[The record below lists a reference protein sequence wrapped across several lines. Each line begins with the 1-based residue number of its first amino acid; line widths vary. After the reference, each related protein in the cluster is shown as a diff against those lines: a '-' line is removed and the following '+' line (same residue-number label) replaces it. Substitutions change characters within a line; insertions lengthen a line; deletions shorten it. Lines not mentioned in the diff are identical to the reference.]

1 MATRG
6 RETRPGSYD
15 AAVPGTIYWTLSLY
29 IEPDRVS
36 AALGRDAGAPLPPSV
51 FRRAQMQHYPS
62 LALRNAVD
70 PLFNDIADRE
80 TQGEVQEYLLAT
92 TDAVPK
98 DLEEAAALIRQ
109 SEPLTFKV
117 EKSTTW
123 MTEGVTFEAH
133 PPALDDPRRV
143 GLRTF
148 WVSHNNGA
156 LSYHLS
162 FNHHYAEYIDDSG
175 ATRSGYDPSTFYF
188 LSLLQKLAAPKEYA
202 LDPELLTELVKS
214 DSYVDVFSETRL
226 GIDPLDSLTVAT
238 ENGADSKFW
247 PFVRD
252 RLKRDARALFRRLA
266 TEVNVAAPVD
276 DFEETLIDLV
286 PFIEV
291 PGLKVPKSRFMFV
304 MHDERLFDRLM
315 PLDADGLASV
325 PRKTMVRDNCYAPY
339 QKEIGRL
346 TAPDADGR
354 PPRRVHLGAPEAE
367 QEKQE
372 LDPRDRVAPDFW
384 NWVTTRADYEAL
396 LAAGGFAR
404 APAEG
409 EKRSRGA
416 PPYTVLK
423 PGDHAG
429 LRAAMRDGTCLQ
441 LRDVDRK
448 RLNPPVRHHV
458 PAFDLQRPDCLDYL
472 FLAGFNQNIIDF
484 MNQDTSEILDS
495 IDPIYPD
502 SDEQS
507 DERFFV
513 RYANHRA
520 MITYVP
526 RSRSLEIGNDYIGT
540 CPYAFLIH
548 LLALHNEFLA
558 RMHEERSMA
567 RIERITAMT
576 AGRGPRDSPAMRALQ
591 LREPLDEDDAGDPTE
606 LAINQAKL
614 AEFEEYERFRY
625 SNPFRYDTER
635 DVFAKLQDLRGT
647 NRKQAAL
654 TTAIASLEDHASDLR
669 RRHQQ
674 VADQESAR
682 RDLRINLLLGGMGV
696 FGAGQMIYWIG
707 EKAAGDIPTAAS
719 NGATGQPTAES
730 SNAKPILFMKQKDPD
745 TGMAIMGGV
754 EIAMAVALAL
764 FVPLVFWVLVDAF
777 RGWFG
782 RR

>member
-1 MATRG
+1 MAIRG
-6 RETRPGSYD
+6 RETKPGTYD

-29 IEPDRVS
+29 IEPDRV
-36 AALGRDAGAPLPPSV
+36 AEALGRKAGDPVPSSV
-51 FRRAQMQHYPS
+51 FRRAQMRHLPS

-80 TQGEVQEYLLAT
+80 SQGEVQEYLLAT
-92 TDAVPK
+92 TDAAPT
-98 DLEEAAALIRQ
+98 DLEKAAALIRR

-162 FNHHYAEYIDDSG
+162 FNHHYAEYEDDQG
-175 ATRSGYDPSTFYF
+175 ATRPGYDPSTYYF

-202 LDPELLTELVKS
+202 LKPELLSQLVKT
-214 DSYVDVFSETRL
+214 DSHVDVFSETRL
-226 GIDPLDSLTVAT
+226 GIDPLDTLKVAT
-238 ENGADSKFW
+238 ANGAEDRFW

-252 RLKRDARALFRRLA
+252 RLKRDARALFPRLA
-266 TEVNVAAPVD
+266 MEIGVAAPTAGFD
-276 DFEETLIDLV
+276 DTLIDLV

-304 MHDERLFDRLM
+304 VHDERLFDRLM

-325 PRKTMVRDNCYAPY
+325 PRKTMVRDDCYAPY
-339 QKEIGRL
+339 QQRISDL
-346 TAPDADGR
+346 TAPDTQGL
-354 PPRRVHLGAPEAE
+354 PPRRVHLGAPTEDR
-367 QEKQE
+367 EKKE
-372 LDPRDRVAPDFW
+372 IDPRDRIDPNFW
-384 NWVTTRADYEAL
+384 SWATTRAEYEGL
-396 LAAGGFAR
+396 LAARGFAR

-409 EKRSRGA
+409 AQKVRGA
-416 PPYTVLK
+416 PPYTLLK
-423 PGDHAG
+423 PNDLAG
-429 LRAAMRDGTCLQ
+429 LTTAMREGNCLQ
-441 LRDVDRK
+441 LLDADRQ
-448 RLNPPVRHHV
+448 RLKPPIRHHI
-458 PAFDLQRPDCLDYL
+458 PAFDLKRPDCLDYL

-558 RMHEERSMA
+558 RTHEERSMA

-576 AGRGPRDSPAMRALQ
+576 ADRTPLDSPAMRALNR
-591 LREPLDEDDAGDPTE
+591 REPLDLDAGDDQAE
-606 LAINQAKL
+606 LLINRAKL
-614 AEFEEYERFRY
+614 AEFDDYERFRY

-674 VADQESAR
+674 IADQESAR

-707 EKAAGDIPTAAS
+707 EKAAGEDTAPKS
-719 NGATGQPTAES
+719 
-730 SNAKPILFMKQKDPD
+730 ILFVTEANKQLG
-745 TGMAIMGGV
+745 TAIMGGV
-754 EIAMAVALAL
+754 EIMMAIALAL
-764 FVPLVFWVLVDAF
+764 FVPLLIWILIDAV
-777 RGWFG
+777 RGSTK
-782 RR
+782 R

>member
-6 RETRPGSYD
+6 RETKPGSYD

-29 IEPDRVS
+29 IEPDRVA
-36 AALGRDAGAPLPPSV
+36 AALGRAPGDPVPSAM
-51 FRRAQMQHYPS
+51 FRRAQMRHLPS

-80 TQGEVQEYLLAT
+80 TQGVVQEYLLAT
-92 TDAVPK
+92 TDAAPT
-98 DLEEAAALIRQ
+98 DLEEAAALIRR

-117 EKSTTW
+117 DKSTTW

-143 GLRTF
+143 GLRGF
-148 WVSHNNGA
+148 WMSHNNGA

-162 FNHHYAEYIDDSG
+162 FNHHYAEYEDDQG
-175 ATRSGYDPSTFYF
+175 ATRSGYDPSTYYF

-202 LDPELLTELVKS
+202 LDPELLSELVKN
-214 DSYVDVFSETRL
+214 DSYVDVFSDTPL
-226 GIDPLDSLTVAT
+226 GIDPLDTLKVETANKVET
-238 ENGADSKFW
+238 RFW
-247 PFVRD
+247 PFVRA
-252 RLKRDARALFRRLA
+252 RLERDACALFPRLA
-266 TEVNVAAPVD
+266 RELGIAAPTSG
-276 DFEETLIDLV
+276 FEESLIDLV

-304 MHDERLFDRLM
+304 VHDERFFDRLM
-315 PLDADGLASV
+315 PQDADGLASV
-325 PRKTMVRDNCYAPY
+325 PRKTMVRDGCYAPY
-339 QKEIGRL
+339 QAEISKL
-346 TAPDADGR
+346 TAPDDDGR
-354 PPRRVHLGAPEAE
+354 PPRRVHLGTPVALEE
-367 QEKQE
+367 QREV
-372 LDPRDRVAPDFW
+372 DPRDRVAPDFW
-384 NWVTTRADYEAL
+384 NWATTRAEYEVM

-404 APAEG
+404 ASAAG
-409 EKRSRGA
+409 TKQSRSA

-423 PGDHAG
+423 PHDLDG
-429 LRAAMRDGTCLQ
+429 LTAAMRAGDCLQ
-441 LRDVDRK
+441 LLDVAHK
-448 RLNPPVRHHV
+448 RLKPPVRHHI
-458 PAFDLQRPDCLDYL
+458 PAFALQRPDCLDYL

-558 RMHEERSMA
+558 RTHEERSMA

-576 AGRGPRDSPAMRALQ
+576 AGHAPRDSIAMRALAT
-591 LREPLDEDDAGDPTE
+591 REPIDLKDASDPTE
-606 LAINQAKL
+606 LLINQAKL

-625 SNPFRYDTER
+625 ANPFRYDTER

-674 VADQESAR
+674 VADQEGAR
-682 RDLRINLLLGGMGV
+682 RDLRINLLLGGMGI

-707 EKAAGDIPTAAS
+707 EKAADE
-719 NGATGQPTAES
+719 ATK
-730 SNAKPILFMKQKDPD
+730 AKPLLFVVDAD
-745 TGMAIMGGV
+745 SRIGSAIMGGV
-754 EIAMAVALAL
+754 EIAMAIAIAL
-764 FVPLVFWVLVDAF
+764 FVPLLIWILVDAV
-777 RGWFG
+777 RGSAK
-782 RR
+782 R

>member
-6 RETRPGSYD
+6 RETKPGNYD

-29 IEPDRVS
+29 IEPDRVA
-36 AALGRDAGAPLPPSV
+36 AALGRAPGDSVPSTV
-51 FRRAQMQHYPS
+51 FRRAQMRHLPS

-92 TDAVPK
+92 ADAEPR

-109 SEPLTFKV
+109 SDPLIFSIG
-117 EKSTTW
+117 KSTTW

-133 PPALDDPRRV
+133 PRALNDPRRV
-143 GLRTF
+143 GLRAF

-162 FNHHYAEYIDDSG
+162 FNHHYGEYVDADG
-175 ATRSGYDPSTFYF
+175 VTRSGYDPATYYF

-202 LDPELLTELVKS
+202 LDPQLLTDLIER
-214 DSYVDVFSETRL
+214 DDPYVDVFSDTPL
-226 GIDPLDSLTVAT
+226 GIDPLDTLTVSDG
-238 ENGADSKFW
+238 NGAASRFW
-247 PFVRD
+247 PFVRN
-252 RLKRDARALFRRLA
+252 RLERDARALFPRLA
-266 TEVNVAAPVD
+266 RELRGAAPVRG
-276 DFEETLIDLV
+276 FERNLIDLV

-304 MHDERLFDRLM
+304 VHDERLFDRLM

-325 PRKTMVRDNCYAPY
+325 PRKTMVRDECYAPY
-339 QKEIGRL
+339 QNAISDL
-346 TAPDADGR
+346 TAPDDKG
-354 PPRRVHLGAPEAE
+354 PPRRVHLGEPKA
-367 QEKQE
+367 KDE
-372 LDPRDRVAPDFW
+372 LDEVDPRDRVAKGFW
-384 NWVTTRADYEAL
+384 NWVTSRAEYDGL

-404 APAEG
+404 AGKEG
-409 EKRSRGA
+409 EGH
-416 PPYTVLK
+416 TVLQ
-423 PGDHAG
+423 PGDHEALG
-429 LRAAMRDGTCLQ
+429 NAMREGSCLQ
-441 LRDVDRK
+441 LLDVQHRP
-448 RLNPPVRHHV
+448 LPAPIRHHI
-458 PAFDLQRPDCLDYL
+458 PAFAANRADCLDYL

-567 RIERITAMT
+567 RIERITALT
-576 AGRGPRDSPAMRALQ
+576 AGRPARDSAAMRALTA
-591 LREPLDEDDAGDPTE
+591 REPIDPKDASDPTE
-606 LAINQAKL
+606 LLINQAKL

-625 SNPFRYDTER
+625 ANPFRYDTER

-682 RDLRINLLLGGMGV
+682 RDLRINLLLGGMGI

-707 EKAAGDIPTAAS
+707 EKAADE
-719 NGATGQPTAES
+719 ATK
-730 SNAKPILFMKQKDPD
+730 AKPLLFVVDAD
-745 TGMAIMGGV
+745 SRIGSAIMGGV
-754 EIAMAVALAL
+754 EIAMAIAIAL
-764 FVPLVFWVLVDAF
+764 FVPLLIWILIDAA
-777 RGWFG
+777 RGSTK
-782 RR
+782 R

>member
-6 RETRPGSYD
+6 REHKPGSYD

-29 IEPDRVS
+29 IEPDRV
-36 AALGRDAGAPLPPSV
+36 AQALGRKAVEHLPSSV
-51 FRRAQMQHYPS
+51 FRRAQMRHLPS
-62 LALRNAVD
+62 LALRNAID

-92 TDAVPK
+92 TAAQCN
-98 DLEEAAALIRQ
+98 DLEDAAALIRQ

-156 LSYHLS
+156 LTYHLS
-162 FNHHYAEYIDDSG
+162 FNHHYAEVFDENG
-175 ATRSGYDPSTFYF
+175 VARSGYDPSTYYF

-202 LDPELLTELVKS
+202 LKPELLTALIETA
-214 DSYVDVFSETRL
+214 DPYVDVFSDTPL
-226 GIDPLDSLTVAT
+226 GIDPLDTLKV
-238 ENGADSKFW
+238 EDADGSAARFW
-247 PFVRD
+247 PFVQK
-252 RLKRDARALFRRLA
+252 RLTRDARALFPRLA
-266 TEVNVAAPVD
+266 RELDIPAPAHGFETGLVD
-276 DFEETLIDLV
+276 MV

-304 MHDERLFDRLM
+304 VHDERLFDRLM
-315 PLDADGLASV
+315 PLDAAGLASV
-325 PRKTMVRDNCYAPY
+325 PRKSMVRDGCYAPY
-339 QKEIGRL
+339 QKQISDL
-346 TAPDADGR
+346 TAPDAKGL
-354 PPRRVHLGAPEAE
+354 PPRRVHLGEPTEE
-367 QEKQE
+367 QEKKE
-372 LDPRDRVAPDFW
+372 VDPRDRVAADFW
-384 NWVTTRADYEAL
+384 NWATKRAEYDAM

-409 EKRSRGA
+409 AKKVRGA
-416 PPYTVLK
+416 PPHVLLK
-423 PGDHAG
+423 PNDHDG
-429 LRAAMRDGTCLQ
+429 LKKAMREGTCVQ
-441 LRDVDRK
+441 L
-448 RLNPPVRHHV
+448 LNAKHEPLATPIRHHV
-458 PAFDLQRPDCLDYL
+458 PAFELNRADCLDYL

-558 RMHEERSMA
+558 RAHEERSMA

-576 AGRGPRDSPAMRALQ
+576 AGRPPRNSAALEALQ
-591 LREPLDEDDAGDPTE
+591 DREKIDPDDAGDPTE
-606 LAINQAKL
+606 LLINRAKL
-614 AEFEEYERFRY
+614 AEFEDYERFRY
-625 SNPFRYDTER
+625 ANPFRYDTER

-669 RRHQQ
+669 RRRQQ
-674 VADQESAR
+674 RADQESAR
-682 RDLRINLLLGGMGV
+682 RDLRINLLLGGMGI

-707 EKAAGDIPTAAS
+707 EKAAGEDTAPKSLLFSTAAD
-719 NGATGQPTAES
+719 
-730 SNAKPILFMKQKDPD
+730 KQVG
-745 TGMAIMGGV
+745 TAIMGSV
-754 EIAMAVALAL
+754 EVAMAIALAL
-764 FVPLVFWVLVDAF
+764 FVPLLIWILVDAI
-777 RGWFG
+777 RAST